1 MNDATG
7 AAGLLLKL
15 FELRTEPALR
25 QARAWFAFEFHPNTP
40 QDVLRAWLGPGH
52 ESAPYRMVTSY
63 WDMAAAFVTQGAI
76 PATMFNAANTEH
88 FALYAKLRP
97 FLSDIRAASSYPD
110 YLLHV
115 EKVVHTEADPE
126 SRIGIF
132 ARYME
137 RQRKLAAEGKQRSY
151 LTTDGTTVADQP
163 AV

>member
-25 QARAWFAFEFHPNTP
+25 QARAWFAFEFH
-40 QDVLRAWLGPGH
+40 
-52 ESAPYRMVTSY
+52 
-63 WDMAAAFVTQGAI
+63 
-76 PATMFNAANTEH
+76 AANTEH

-97 FLSDIRAASSYPD
+97 FLSDIRAASNYPD

-115 EKVVHTEADPE
+115 EKVVQTEADPE
-126 SRIGIF
+126 SRISIF

-151 LTTDGTTVADQP
+151 LTNGGTTVADQR
-163 AV
+163 AVLANAKAV